1 MNNWK
6 ETRTPPPSVEHLKY
20 FKIWAISNTI
30 SSGVLILILL
40 CLVAFLVQTAYN
52 MSYKRLTL
60 QEIINVTQ
68 MEKQIENEHTKF

>member
-6 ETRTPPPSVEHLKY
+6 ETRKPPPSVEHLKY

-52 MSYKRLTL
+52 ML
-60 QEIINVTQ
+60 QAADASRDNKCNTNG
-68 MEKQIENEHTKF
+68 KADRK